1 MNMEILLVVIII
13 IMLFMQ
19 YDRNHHKADK
29 PVPPPT
35 IVSAVVPPA
44 DGVSKMMNRE
54 NMAGEYEATANQDNI
69 DYYQTCGYTAG
80 ARAPCTDPCNGDNEY
95 AVHEYGSAGLDFKD
109 WAAAQAIDPQVVKNH
124 GEFIKDRLANSKT
137 DNITGRTYSPSEHD
151 SYNPINGWVGILGRP
166 QMVKVCNPQ
175 QVNDVNPAVYA
186 TEQRM
191 KWKSS

>member
-1 MNMEILLVVIII
+1 MDMETLLIVIII
-13 IMLFMQ
+13 VMLFIQ
-19 YDRNHHKADK
+19 YDKYHHDRKNK
-29 PVPPPT
+29 NTPVAATAAAPVAGT
-35 IVSAVVPPA
+35 VSN
-44 DGVSKMMNRE
+44 MINRE
-54 NMAGEYEATANQDNI
+54 NMSGDYEATANQENT
-69 DYYQTCGYTAG
+69 DYYQTCGSPVGERAG
-80 ARAPCTDPCNGDNEY
+80 CTDPCMGDNEY
-95 AVHEYGSAGLDFKD
+95 AVYNYGSEGLDFKD

-151 SYNPINGWVGILGRP
+151 SYNPINGWVGITGRP

-186 TEQRM
+186 TEQRI

>member
-1 MNMEILLVVIII
+1 MNMEILLITVII
-13 IMLFMQ
+13 IMLFIQ
-19 YDRNHHKADK
+19 YDRRHHKK
-29 PVPPPT
+29 PVAAPVAAP
-35 IVSAVVPPA
+35 VPA
-44 DGVSKMMNRE
+44 ETVSKMINRE
-54 NMAGEYEATANQDNI
+54 NMEGDFEATANNDNI
-69 DYYQTCGYTAG
+69 DYYQTCGSSTG
-80 ARAPCTDPCNGDNEY
+80 ARAACSDPCNGDNEY
-95 AVHEYGSAGLDFKD
+95 AVYNYGSEGLDFKD
-109 WAAAQAIDPQVVKNH
+109 WAAAQAIDPQVIKNH